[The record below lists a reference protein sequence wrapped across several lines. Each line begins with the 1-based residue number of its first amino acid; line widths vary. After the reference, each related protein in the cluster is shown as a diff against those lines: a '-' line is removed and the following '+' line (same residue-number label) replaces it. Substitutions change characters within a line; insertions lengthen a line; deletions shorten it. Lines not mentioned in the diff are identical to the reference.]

1 MDPRSTSISIQ
12 LIACDAVFCSSEIR
26 FLIAVFPGLASPQDQ
41 WEGFC
46 DLALKFSKPVS
57 SLGPRDLQLGRE
69 VW

>member
-1 MDPRSTSISIQ
+1 MLSS
-12 LIACDAVFCSSEIR
+12 ACQKYIFLFLSSQV
-26 FLIAVFPGLASPQDQ
+26 LLVHKDQ